1 MGQMN
6 MSKQQPMHCMSQP
19 NVNLHTQQQQQILQ
33 QQRNQMAQQQRNQM
47 NHLQHRQNMNGMQ
60 CRTNNNRLM
69 MNQQQQQQ
77 AMHQYQH
84 RQQQQQQQQHQLQ
97 MLSSVPN
104 MRCDNRNNINTL
116 SRTQS
121 PFMSM
126 PNQITPQNMGSGSV
140 ASGSKSTFSLLSKDL
155 EIKTN
160 VNQIGR
166 PIDEQSTNLLK
177 RRMVMNDNQ
186 SALQNPIKKRKI
198 YSDNKN
204 YQK

>member
-1 MGQMN
+1 MG
-6 MSKQQPMHCMSQP
+6 
-19 NVNLHTQQQQQILQ
+19 QILQ

-77 AMHQYQH
+77 AMGYQH
-84 RQQQQQQQQHQLQ
+84 RQQQQQQHQLQ

-104 MRCDNRNNINTL
+104 MRCNNRNNINAL

-155 EIKTN
+155 EIKSN

>member
-60 CRTNNNRLM
+60 YRTNNNRLM

-77 AMHQYQH
+77 AMHQFQH
-84 RQQQQQQQQHQLQ
+84 RQQQQQQHQLQ

-104 MRCDNRNNINTL
+104 MRCNNRNNINTL

-186 SALQNPIKKRKI
+186 SALQNPLKKRKI
-198 YSDNKN
+198 
-204 YQK
+204 

>member
-1 MGQMN
+1 MG
-6 MSKQQPMHCMSQP
+6 QPMHCMSQP
-19 NVNLHTQQQQQILQ
+19 NVNLHTQQQQQHQQILQ

-69 MNQQQQQQ
+69 MNQQQQQ
-77 AMHQYQH
+77 AMHQYQQ
-84 RQQQQQQQQHQLQ
+84 RQQQQQQHQLQ

-104 MRCDNRNNINTL
+104 MRCNNRNNINTL

-126 PNQITPQNMGSGSV
+126 PNQITSQNMGSGSV